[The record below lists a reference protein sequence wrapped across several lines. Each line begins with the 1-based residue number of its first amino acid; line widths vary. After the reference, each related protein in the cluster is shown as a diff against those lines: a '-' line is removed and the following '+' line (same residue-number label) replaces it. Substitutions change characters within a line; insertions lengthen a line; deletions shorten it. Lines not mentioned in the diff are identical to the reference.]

1 MVDTDR
7 EGRAKWLGKM
17 PAWAEQKKKR
27 AAMRSKKEFQLSIL
41 WVNKRHVTRKDPDEV
56 RGGAN
61 QINLHRSS
69 SCSTVARILEKR
81 Y

>member
-1 MVDTDR
+1 M
-7 EGRAKWLGKM
+7 AGKDA
-17 PAWAEQKKKR
+17 AWAVRAEQKKK
-27 AAMRSKKEFQLSIL
+27 APAMRSKKEFQLSIL

-56 RGGAN
+56 RGGARKS
-61 QINLHRSS
+61 NLHRSS